1 MRQTQYKAPIASQD
15 LRLGEGLHIET
26 GGSILVS
33 PFGYPHGEPFAS
45 KISDAQQPTN
55 LKILLVFSIVL
66 LLSSAIA
73 GFLGYSISQKKVEK
87 AELSALIAKSELAKK
102 QEQIDI
108 WCRENSSIGK

>member
-1 MRQTQYKAPIASQD
+1 MKTQQHYKRPIASED

-33 PFGYPHGEPFAS
+33 PVAS
-45 KISDAQQPTN
+45 KISDTQQPTN
-55 LKILLVFSIVL
+55 SKIVFVFSIVL

-108 WCRENSSIGK
+108 WCRANSSISK